1 MCLPCHANETN
12 GGDSPVTSFRVF
24 LFLRLIKVSQIGL
37 ISICCALALCAN
49 ARAQSTAAI
58 EGQVIDPNG
67 AAVPAVQIVAT
78 NAETSTSRRVV
89 TDESGRYQ
97 LVGLN
102 LGTYRVEVTGVGFQ
116 KQLIESL
123 TLTIGQIVNQD
134 FQLK

>member
-1 MCLPCHANETN
+1 MCLPCHACETN
-12 GGDSPVTSFRVF
+12 GGVFSSPHSFCALLPQTF
-24 LFLRLIKVSQIGL
+24 LSVSRYLASLLIAV
-37 ISICCALALCAN
+37 CCALACCTTAQ
-49 ARAQSTAAI
+49 AQSTAAI

-123 TLTIGQIVNQD
+123 TLTIGQIVNQ
-134 FQLK
+134 